1 MLRLIAPLIL
11 IGVVPVPAAA
21 QDEAPTVVTT
31 GEAIVR
37 RAPDRAF
44 VTAAVESR
52 ARNPRDAQRDNAE
65 AMTAVQQRILS
76 SGIPKDAVRTLGYNI
91 QQEFDDVGGRRVT
104 RGYVARNAVE
114 VRVDVLERVGDLLDT
129 VVEAGATAVSG
140 VRFDLQ
146 DRASAERE
154 ALRLAV
160 VDARGRAEA
169 AAAGAGRAIDRILKI
184 DGTQRDS
191 RPPIPMPMVAMREA
205 AQAEPTTPVEGGEIE
220 IRAYVTL
227 TVSIK

>member
-91 QQEFDDVGGRRVT
+91 QQEFDYVGGRRVT

-114 VRVDVLERVGDLLDT
+114 VRVDVLERVGDLLDA
-129 VVEAGATAVSG
+129 VVEAGATAVRG

-184 DGTQRDS
+184 DGTQRDT
-191 RPPIPMPMVAMREA
+191 RPLIPMPMIAMREA

-220 IRAYVTL
+220 IHAYVTL